1 MHIIGLFVGRRVPRH
16 ADLETDTDRTLQPL
30 ENPPAFRRKQ
40 DLGFW
45 QEEGS
50 GRGGGGLSHS
60 QKAINRVPILFMD

>member
-16 ADLETDTDRTLQPL
+16 ADMEADRGRTLQPL
-30 ENPPAFRRKQ
+30 ENSKAFRRDQ

-50 GRGGGGLSHS
+50 GRGGVGFASKPEG
-60 QKAINRVPILFMD
+60 N